1 MSTVK
6 HILAKKKP
14 GTITMNPDETVLNAA
29 LMMDRLEVG
38 AVVVTDVDRIGIFT
52 ERDLLRRVVA
62 KQRDPD
68 TTILRD
74 VMTTPVVTCRP
85 ETSLLECLAIMEA
98 RYVRHLPVMDNE
110 GICGLITNRDIAAFI
125 KAHGS

>member
-1 MSTVK
+1 
-6 HILAKKKP
+6 
-14 GTITMNPDETVLNAA
+14 MNADETVLNAA
-29 LMMDRLEVG
+29 LMMDRLEIG
-38 AVVVTDVDRIGIFT
+38 AVVVPDVNGFGIFT

-62 KQRDPD
+62 KQRDLA

-74 VMTTPVVTCRP
+74 VMTTPITTCRP
-85 ETSLLECLAIMEA
+85 DTSLLECLATLA
-98 RYVRHLPVMDNE
+98 GRNVRHLPVVNNE

>member
-1 MSTVK
+1 MSAVK
-6 HILAKKKP
+6 HILAEKRS
-14 GTITMNPDETVLNAA
+14 GTVTMNADETVLDAA
-29 LMMDRLEVG
+29 LMMGRLEVG
-38 AVVVTDVDRIGIFT
+38 ALVVTEVDGFGIFR

-62 KQRDPD
+62 KQRDPA

-74 VMTTPVVTCRP
+74 VMTTPVATCRP
-85 ETSLLECLAIMEA
+85 DTSLLECLATLEGKNI
-98 RYVRHLPVMDNE
+98 RHLPVVNNE

>member
-1 MSTVK
+1 
-6 HILAKKKP
+6 
-14 GTITMNPDETVLNAA
+14 MNADETVLNAA
-29 LMMDRLEVG
+29 LMMDRLEIG
-38 AVVVTDVDRIGIFT
+38 AVVVPDVDGFGIFT

-62 KQRDPD
+62 KQRDLA

-74 VMTTPVVTCRP
+74 VMTTPIATCRP
-85 ETSLLECLAIMEA
+85 DTSLLECLATLA
-98 RYVRHLPVMDNE
+98 GKNVRHLPVVNNE

>member
-1 MSTVK
+1 MSTAK
-6 HILAKKKP
+6 HILAEKKP
-14 GTITMNPDETVLNAA
+14 GTVTMNADETVLNAA
-29 LMMDRLEVG
+29 LMMDRLEIG
-38 AVVVTDVDRIGIFT
+38 AVVVPDVDGVGIFT

-62 KQRDPD
+62 KRRDPA

-74 VMTTPVVTCRP
+74 VMTTPVATCRP
-85 ETSLLECLAIMEA
+85 DTSLLECLATLA
-98 RYVRHLPVMDNE
+98 GKNVRHLPVVNNE